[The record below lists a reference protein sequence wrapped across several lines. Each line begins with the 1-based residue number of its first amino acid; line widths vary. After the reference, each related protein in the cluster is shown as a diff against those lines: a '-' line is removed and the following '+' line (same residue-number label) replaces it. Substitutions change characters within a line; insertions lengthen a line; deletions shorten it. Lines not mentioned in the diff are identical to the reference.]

1 MNFVTIIFKRLQSEN
16 PQLFKILSY
25 LSLVIGFICG
35 GLWYLDTGL
44 EFSWMTDKLC
54 SFLKDTALVC
64 IGIFTTSNL
73 TTTDKDLQKEKL

>member
-1 MNFVTIIFKRLQSEN
+1 MNIITIIFQRLKSEN

-44 EFSWMTDKLC
+44 DFDWMTDKL
-54 SFLKDTALVC
+54 SEFLKNTALVC
-64 IGIFTTSNL
+64 IGVFTTSNL
-73 TTTDKDLQKEKL
+73 TTNNKDLQNEKL